1 MQKSANVLEINS
13 LPPLPLLHEATLSYL
28 KTRKNLLAFS
38 GGGDSTALFFLL
50 LEHGIPFDIAHVN
63 YQTRAQSNAEEQYA
77 RALAKNYQKEAF
89 IFTCNLSPK
98 NFEHNARHARY
109 TFFERVIQEKEY
121 DTLLSAHHLGDRL
134 EWLLMQL
141 CKGAGVVELLG
152 MQEMEEKEGYMLIR
166 PLLHLNKTSLL
177 HYLNEKGA
185 AYFHD
190 ESNDEETYV
199 RNYFRHHHAS
209 KLIETYASGIAKSFD
224 YLEEDAK
231 RLLPKAMKH
240 IEELFIIEQANDE
253 LLNIRSIDKAL
264 KKLGIVAS
272 YAQRQ
277 EILRT
282 HDCVV
287 GGKVAVCYSDGA
299 IYVAP
304 FCTDTMDKS
313 FKELCRCARVP
324 HKIRPYLYKKGIFP
338 NALLR

>member
-1 MQKSANVLEINS
+1 M
-13 LPPLPLLHEATLSYL
+13 PPLPMLHEATLSYL

-50 LEHGIPFDIAHVN
+50 LEQDIPFDIAHVN
-63 YQTRAQSNAEEQYA
+63 YQTRPQSDDEEAYA
-77 RALAKNYQKEAF
+77 TSLASTYHKEAF
-89 IFTCNLSPK
+89 IFTCKLPKK
-98 NFEHNARHARY
+98 NFEHHARHTRY
-109 TFFERVIQEKEY
+109 RFFEEIIHEKEY
-121 DTLLSAHHLGDRL
+121 DTLLSAHHLGDKL
-134 EWLLMQL
+134 EWFLMQL

-152 MQEMEEKEGYMLIR
+152 MQEKEEKEGYILIR

-177 HYLNEKGA
+177 HYLNTKGI

-190 ESNDEETYV
+190 ESNDEEAHL
-199 RNYFRHHHAS
+199 RNYFRHHYAS
-209 KLIETYASGIAKSFD
+209 KLLDTYASGIAKSFE
-224 YLEEDAK
+224 YLEEDVK
-231 RLLPKAMKH
+231 RLLPKTMRH
-240 IEELFIIEQANDE
+240 IEELFIIEKASDE

-277 EILRT
+277 EIMRT

-287 GGKVAVCYSDGA
+287 GGKVAVCYSDDS

-304 FCTDTMDKS
+304 FCKETMDKS
-313 FKELCRCARVP
+313 FKELCRCARIP
-324 HKIRPYLYKKGIFP
+324 HKIRPYLYTKGFTP